1 MTDTTV
7 SPIAATDADECSVS
21 ADNMALKQK
30 VVAAKNAVADLA
42 SEAKRYASH
51 RLADSKDTAVSWAST
66 AKSKAGDYSENVV
79 DYVQRNP
86 YKSIAIAVGIGFVA
100 GLILKRR

>member
-1 MTDTTV
+1 M
-7 SPIAATDADECSVS
+7 
-21 ADNMALKQK
+21 
-30 VVAAKNAVADLA
+30 AAKNAVADLA
-42 SEAKRYASH
+42 GEAKRYASH
-51 RLADSKDTAVSWAST
+51 RLAGTKDTAATWASS